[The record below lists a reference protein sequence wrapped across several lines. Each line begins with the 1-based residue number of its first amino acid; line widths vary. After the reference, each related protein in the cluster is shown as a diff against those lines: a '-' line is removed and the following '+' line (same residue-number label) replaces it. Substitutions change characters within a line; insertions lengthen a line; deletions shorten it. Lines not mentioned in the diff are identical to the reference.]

1 MPLNDQFPELSP
13 PAPSRWSR
21 WRTPFAVAGT
31 LILLGAAF
39 VGLVFWWALQDL
51 PSLESLT
58 QYQPSQ
64 VSRVYSDDRQ
74 VVGQFYV
81 ERRLRAQLTDVPQ
94 VLTQA
99 VIAVEDARFFEH
111 PGLDV
116 IGIARAVWTNLRR
129 GGKVEGASTI
139 TQQLARSLFLSAERT
154 YGRKIR
160 ELILAYKMELILSKE
175 EILELYLNQ
184 IYFGQGAYGVVAA
197 AQTYFGKS
205 LSELTLGE
213 AAMLA
218 GLPKSPN
225 NYSPYKN
232 LERAKKRQEHVL
244 TRMEEAG
251 FITIEQRLDALAM
264 PLVLRRPGAEQVA
277 PYFVEHVRQHLVNKY
292 GETMV
297 YKGGLEIF
305 TTLNAELQ
313 KSAEKALVRGLR
325 ELDKRQGWRGPVGTQ
340 DITALPPPGT
350 PAPQDKPLQPGE
362 IVQGVVV
369 KIGRDAV
376 QVQVGSVVGRLLHD
390 DMGWAKRRLK
400 GKDPV
405 KDAVTLPTVKNL
417 LKPGDI
423 IEVSLKKVEKNTTYF
438 QLEQTPI
445 VEGGLVAIDP
455 RNGSIRAMVGGYD
468 FARSEYN
475 RVMTARRQPGSAFK
489 PIIYATAFNE
499 GLSPATV
506 VLDAPVI
513 YENEE
518 DPEKTWKPENYG
530 KRFHGPV
537 TLREAL
543 IHSHNVATVKLLE
556 KIGIKPVV
564 EFAKTLGIMSPINQD
579 LSLALGSSGITPL
592 EMVSAYGVFANQ
604 GYRLQPYAVSTV
616 QDANGQ
622 PLEQI
627 LFEPQQVITK
637 ETAYLITNVLE
648 DVVQK
653 GTGQLAR
660 AIERSVAGKTG
671 TTNDFTDAWF
681 IGYTPTLATAVWVG
695 FDDIRTLGET
705 ESGAHAALPIWLEFM
720 QAALPLVPPTPF
732 EIPEDI
738 RYARVDPRT
747 GLLAPEHSDE
757 GIVEV
762 FNKGTE
768 PTESAPEVVDTGE
781 FYRLDQI
788 PEALAA
794 PPPAPVTPGPS
805 AAPVP
810 GGTVPGPPAPAPGAA
825 VPAPG
830 QARVQAAPPVPGT
843 PVPGPVRPPAAPPFS
858 PPTSR

>member
-1 MPLNDQFPELSP
+1 MLFDEHLKEPGPS
-13 PAPSRWSR
+13 APGRWAR
-21 WRTPFAVAGT
+21 WRTLLAVFGA
-31 LILLGAAF
+31 LALAGAAF
-39 VGLVFWWALQDL
+39 VGLVIWWASQDL
-51 PSLESLT
+51 PSLESLS

-81 ERRLRAQLTDVPQ
+81 ERRLKAQLADVPQ

-111 PGLDV
+111 PGLDL
-116 IGIARAVWTNLRR
+116 IGIARAVWTNMRR

-232 LERAKKRQEHVL
+232 LERARKRQEHVL

-251 FITIEQRLDALAM
+251 FITLEQRLDALAK
-264 PLVLRRPGAEQVA
+264 PLLLRRPGAEQVA
-277 PYFVEHVRQHLVNKY
+277 PYFIEYVRQHLVARY

-305 TTLNAELQ
+305 TTLNVEMQKAAER
-313 KSAEKALVRGLR
+313 ALNRGLR
-325 ELDKRQGWRGPVGTQ
+325 ELDKRQGWRGPIGAQ
-340 DITALPPPGT
+340 DITTL
-350 PAPQDKPLQPGE
+350 PAPRAPDPQEKPLQPGE
-362 IVQGVVV
+362 IVQGIVV
-369 KIGRDAV
+369 KVGRDSV
-376 QVQVGSVVGRLLHD
+376 QVQTGSVAGQLLYD
-390 DMGWAKRRLK
+390 DMAWAKRRLK

-405 KDAVTLPTVKNL
+405 KDAVMLPTVKNL
-417 LKPGDI
+417 LKPGDV

-438 QLEQTPI
+438 QLEQTPV
-445 VEGGLVAIDP
+445 VEGALVAIDP

-468 FARSEYN
+468 FSRSEYN
-475 RVMTARRQPGSAFK
+475 RVITARRQPGSAFK

-506 VLDAPVI
+506 VMDAPVI

-537 TLREAL
+537 SLREAL

-564 EFAKTLGIMSPINQD
+564 EFAKTLGIASPINQD

-592 EMVSAYGVFANQ
+592 EMVSAYAVFANQ
-604 GYRLQPYAVSTV
+604 GYRLQPYAVATV
-616 QDANGQ
+616 QDPAGQ

-648 DVVQK
+648 DVIQK

-660 AIERSVAGKTG
+660 TIERSVAGKTG

-681 IGYTPTLATAVWVG
+681 VGYTPTLATAVWVG

-720 QAALPLVPPTPF
+720 QAALPLVPATPF

-747 GLLAPEHSDE
+747 GLLAPDQGEQ
-757 GIVEV
+757 GVVEV
-762 FNKGTE
+762 FTKGTE
-768 PTESAPEVVDTGE
+768 PTEQAPEAVDTAE

-794 PPPAPVTPGPS
+794 PPPAAVVPPVAP
-805 AAPVP
+805 AAP
-810 GGTVPGPPAPAPGAA
+810 GSS
-825 VPAPG
+825 
-830 QARVQAAPPVPGT
+830 PPVPGSAA
-843 PVPGPVRPPAAPPFS
+843 PARPPATAQPPA
-858 PPTSR
+858 R